1 MGGAGSRL
9 AALLLTGGLLA
20 AGLPDGPAA
29 AKGHG
34 ALPDAEPAPLPVV
47 RLTSLDW
54 PPFTIDAKQHPGSRP
69 GLDEIIARAAFAAVG
84 YRLETDFYPWQRA
97 MALSRSDPRYL
108 GYYPRYS
115 PYAGKDCLLSDSLGE
130 SPLGLAERADAH
142 LRGQSLD
149 QLSHTTIG
157 VVAGYLNTPEFDARV
172 RQGRLKTET
181 VTNDAT
187 NLRKLIYHRLTAA
200 VIDRNV
206 MTYLLDT
213 TPDLAAHRDE
223 LVFDP
228 HDFPPKALHVCFRP
242 TEQGAA
248 LMTLFNQ
255 GLRRID
261 IAALTAAYFRA
272 GHGAE
277 KSTETQ

>member
-1 MGGAGSRL
+1 MIRARMPL
-9 AALLLTGGLLA
+9 PMLLLA
-20 AGLPDGPAA
+20 ACLLVTPAS
-29 AKGHG
+29 AKGRG
-34 ALPDAEPAPLPVV
+34 RPPDAVSAAPPVV

-54 PPFTIDAKQHPGSRP
+54 PPFTIDPKRHPGSRP
-69 GLDEIIARAAFAAVG
+69 GLDEVIARAAFAAVG

-97 MALSRSDPRYL
+97 MALSRTDPRYL

-115 PYAGKDCLLSDSLGE
+115 PYDGKDCLMSDSLGE

-142 LRGQSLD
+142 LQGKSFD
-149 QLSHTTIG
+149 QLSDTVIG
-157 VVAGYLNTPEFDARV
+157 VVAGYLNTPAFDTRV
-172 RQGRLKTET
+172 RQGRLKTEA
-181 VTNDAT
+181 VTDDVT

-228 HDFPPKALHVCFRP
+228 HDFPPKALHICFQP
-242 TEQGAA
+242 TERGAA
-248 LMTLFNQ
+248 MMSLFNR

-261 IAALTAAYFRA
+261 INALEAAYFRA
-272 GHGAE
+272 GHPDKE
-277 KSTETQ
+277 NKSTNSQ